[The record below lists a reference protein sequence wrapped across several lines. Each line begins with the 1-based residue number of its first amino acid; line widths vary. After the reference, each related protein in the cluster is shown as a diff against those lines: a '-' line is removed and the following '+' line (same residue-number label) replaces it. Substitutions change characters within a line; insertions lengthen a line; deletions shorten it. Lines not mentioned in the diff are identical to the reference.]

1 MLNHIQ
7 HNAVGY
13 LFGHCVL
20 EFSLAHPP
28 ADSQR
33 VCCSWLR
40 THAWYGCACAPWGPR
55 CNSPTPQTS
64 PHIGLRVEFH
74 EMVPWILV
82 WILLGSLTIVRAG
95 DVFFAWESL
104 FDELHHC
111 TGQRMQLLQVLVCH
125 CDSPRLSGPRQEC
138 FQTFDNAQGRVCA
151 VEHLVFRLHLCE
163 HSSHRKRQHHK
174 HGFSLFALQLPV
186 VRVPSVPNVFH
197 LAEDSVECIFFPLC
211 QSSCITNNSQLPVYD
226 SPYTAPHRGVHA
238 PKSVLA
244 QLVVYPPD
252 DSAHQVLVQPCTV
265 SSSQFI
271 ARVRAQTLSCVH
283 AYTTR
288 TQRLSPSSTCIGSG
302 VVC

>member
-1 MLNHIQ
+1 MLSDICLDIAYLNSHWHTHLLI
-7 HNAVGY
+7 HSVFVVRGCIRMPGVVVLVLHGGRAAILPHPKHRHTLGY
-13 LFGHCVL
+13 VIH
-20 EFSLAHPP
+20 
-28 ADSQR
+28 D
-33 VCCSWLR
+33 
-40 THAWYGCACAPWGPR
+40 
-55 CNSPTPQTS
+55 
-64 PHIGLRVEFH
+64 VEFH
-74 EMVPWILV
+74 ERIPWILV
-82 WILLGSLTIVRAG
+82 GILLGSLTIVRAG

-174 HGFSLFALQLPV
+174 HRFSLLALQLPV
-186 VRVPSVPNVFH
+186 VCVPPVPNAFH
-197 LAEDSVECIFFPLC
+197 LAEDSHECIFFPLC